1 MIEPDSVQ
9 GVDMLIYGRVCL
21 VARARD
27 CKSPTKKHRRFDSY
41 LSHHFLRRIL
51 ILEEHIIYKQIE
63 EPLKI
68 SLTDRDIEDWIN
80 SCYDIKTLEYLAYRI
95 KNHIS
100 FLKDPK
106 EYYKYE
112 DYVK

>member
-1 MIEPDSVQ
+1 M
-9 GVDMLIYGRVCL
+9 
-21 VARARD
+21 
-27 CKSPTKKHRRFDSY
+27 
-41 LSHHFLRRIL
+41 
-51 ILEEHIIYKQIE
+51 EEHAIYKQIE

-100 FLKDPK
+100 FLKDSEK
-106 EYYKYE
+106 YYRYE